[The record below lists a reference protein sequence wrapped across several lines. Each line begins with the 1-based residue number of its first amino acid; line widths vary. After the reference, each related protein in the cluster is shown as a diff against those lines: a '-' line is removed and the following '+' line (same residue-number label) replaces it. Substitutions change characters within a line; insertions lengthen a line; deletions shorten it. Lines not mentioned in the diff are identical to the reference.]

1 MTNEPT
7 HRATL
12 GSALAY
18 KDPKAALRW
27 LQEALGFEPTMIITD
42 DAGNIAHSEMSLGD
56 GYIMVGNEWA
66 DNIKSPANIGNANTQ
81 TIHIQ
86 LNEDIDAHC
95 ERARKAGARIL
106 QEPEDQFY
114 GDRTY
119 RLLDPE
125 GHMWTLAQSVRVVP
139 QSEWESATGLK
150 VSTSL

>member
-1 MTNEPT
+1 MTEMS

-18 KDPKAALRW
+18 RDPKAAIDW
-27 LQEALGFEPTMIITD
+27 LEKAFGFETTLLLTD
-42 DAGNIAHSEMSLGD
+42 NDGNVAHSELSFGD

-66 DNIKSPANIGNANTQ
+66 ENIKSPASVGGANTQ

-86 LNEDIDAHC
+86 LTEGIDAHC
-95 ERARKAGARIL
+95 ERARAAGATII

-119 RLLDPE
+119 RALDPE
-125 GHMWTLAQSVRVVP
+125 GHMWTFGQTMRVMTP
-139 QSEWESATGLK
+139 EEWDAASGLK
-150 VSTSL
+150 THVSR